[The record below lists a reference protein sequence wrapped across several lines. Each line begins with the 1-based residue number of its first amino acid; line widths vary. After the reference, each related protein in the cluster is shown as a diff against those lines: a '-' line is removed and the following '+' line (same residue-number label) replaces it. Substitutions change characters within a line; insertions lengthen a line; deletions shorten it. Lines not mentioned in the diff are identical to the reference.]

1 MSDTPSPLNAA
12 PTVSVPPLKPYKQW
26 RAESGIEEDDLNSLV
41 KYSGYQKVHALK
53 HGEYSEDIER
63 KIQEALIGQ
72 AGKRGYFEGK
82 NEQEREGILTSLVG
96 IPDPDFNTA
105 SATVNAAYPS
115 VTADDP
121 DEDLATY
128 AKFRDF
134 SKTLPE
140 ELTQDQSA
148 DFETLKA
155 EATAATSRLYE
166 KAKIQKVR
174 AGQTPIVAVTRQD
187 EKGGSYLDFEAG
199 ELGSL
204 TPRQAV
210 AQAIESGDLP
220 SQAAFAAL
228 NALEPAS
235 GLKIN
240 RVQLREIDRV
250 KDIVNGI
257 ERTPEY
263 LGVRDVVNDYA
274 DYLADKE
281 AGETDAEDDAFAEKT
296 LRNFT
301 NYLDLITD
309 GAEPPKEGAAKQAL
323 EELAYDSAIQNK
335 KINFN
340 DKDLSKNIRFTEG
353 GVPIVH
359 PALLGNSD
367 KFNEALAGNPDIT
380 AEQKRLLTN
389 NRKSFLSGNFDHYD
403 KLLSDS
409 PTQGEAWRDY
419 RNKARAA
426 SRKDVDILDGYLKNP
441 NNFKE
446 FSARMS
452 GIGSSVLDSVGMLVA
467 TIPAL
472 AGADWAQD
480 YLVESAKKSS
490 SRRQVAEAFGRPFGI
505 GQDIME
511 QVAPMV
517 ADIGATALLSV
528 AATPAAGAAY
538 LAARQGV
545 GVTGKAVAKSL
556 TAGFLRRGGFTEAG
570 ESVAEAA
577 IRLTDVG
584 DLIRKGTTAADAE
597 RIIKGY
603 NQTIASKLNIIPPLF
618 LTSANRSA
626 GGMYGSVYNSLPD
639 NLSAEEK
646 HDQALGAALMAGATT
661 GIITTAF
668 SMVGLGGMEN
678 VLLRGAT
685 AGQLRRAVN
694 AAAGKN
700 AVRDISN
707 TDLSS
712 AIARGV
718 SETFTKLGITRAAAA
733 KRLGIDTA
741 SEAAEEGL
749 DEFIQTFVTD
759 AFTGSDTPLLERLQ
773 QSMHAALIGGVFGAG
788 IPSAKAAI
796 KQFTP
801 LTSTETEATMGAQ
814 EELFQNIS
822 SQLENTGS
830 PLTAKIVKDLLSVGM
845 SQRGATGTRF
855 ARRTRDEAIALLSAP
870 PTDGDQM
877 LMGPIIN
884 ARTEGVR
891 PATGTTVPDEGPPTP
906 SPELAAAEGTPAATE
921 GAGALPAS
929 PEVSPVS
936 SVRTVEEMQEMA
948 RGNLGL
954 AADAAPEPIDL
965 GSALAGVS
973 PDELGEAAEAEM
985 SQGFFDFFDDVA
997 SVVSGSPNE
1006 EGKTTGSQRTGKKS
1020 VDRKPLSPYSSNA
1033 EIAAVERQ
1041 VDSLFDS
1048 SAAEAESFVNGIQD
1062 KGQKKAA
1069 KQRLT
1074 ERGRY
1079 AASFG
1084 NIKKKAVS
1092 KRHASPTTTNTQQ
1105 AVGESKVAEAAEKS
1119 GVVIAYVDG
1128 PKDLSRYTG
1137 GIPTPKGKTVF
1148 TVVSNGI
1155 PVVVVDEST
1164 VRGKPAAE
1172 IAEEMRKAVLHA
1184 ATLNVAAETGAYTD
1198 SPPQDILEEGGL
1210 LSKAT
1215 EADPSIGNASSP
1227 AEQLSRIVFAIG
1239 DSSLGLNLDNHPKLE
1254 AFLKKVLSR
1263 LSKNLQGADPDPVL
1277 DSVIEGNNT
1286 LLQDRV
1292 VAGRAVASNA
1302 NTGVPR
1308 LNPSTRFDIID
1319 QSDLDEQQK
1328 LHALTLGEYLITLR
1342 AIPAGVRF
1350 IMDFKSDAAF
1360 SNVGGF
1366 IVVNPTRVLKGL
1378 LSAGII
1384 KFDGNRYVI
1393 TNPKLAKKILRK
1405 ELGHEQVHSAVDY
1418 ALTPKEREAA
1428 RNSFTIT
1435 ELVEQASSY
1444 YSDPA
1449 KKTAAINALNDPN
1462 NTEHESYKYSMAE
1475 EKIRADVQD
1484 LIEGETSDEVLAEL
1498 SGNEVKRSFY
1508 EKYLKRAARIYRKKV
1523 SKTGNPQY
1531 AAALKRISNSL
1542 RDMRLGYIPTQ
1553 HSHGGIFSL
1562 DKPYASIQMLESIFR
1577 GLEPMAE
1584 GYEDIANDIDA
1595 ASLDIDEGVATII
1608 GDEGIDLTTLTEG
1621 ESDSVNLSQFG
1632 FSDPETS
1639 LAQFKAEAIRV
1650 KGMTK
1655 AGVTVGTR
1663 SPSGTNIKEVFE
1675 GGTNPENRITLE
1687 DAAKSPNAFLK
1698 NALILTQYP
1707 SVRGIL
1713 SRMLKDPD
1721 MVNSIKKEKNF
1732 TDAQWSEVV
1741 NRINRAFSE
1750 KVSATFN
1757 GPDIFKTSEAYTTAK
1772 EARDAAIKAVNTQ
1785 IDKLFFSTAP
1795 DGKKEYVTWLFKQI
1809 GFTGRGHATPE
1820 KKDSS
1825 SVKAIR
1831 DALSSMTE
1839 GISITK
1845 TDYPLF
1851 TEGYTPPPKTKKW
1864 TPSIKELRE
1873 VVKGIRAYESARD
1886 ITEANNATTTSK
1898 KKTMSD
1904 EIEKISPA
1912 ILDANSA
1919 GVIYDALLT
1928 VGRTNLKVLYD
1939 IFPKDIVE
1947 VARLWYDGANIIAR
1961 QLSGDTAAQDVG
1973 GVRAEAVQPLFGPN
1987 GRGLVAKRFGERV
2000 LEKASAILAV
2010 FSPQK
2015 DWLMNVS
2022 LAHRAMQVMYDGFT
2036 NPSGMVWDE
2045 RLAARFLARAGQP
2058 EIIEEEDGKV
2068 KYTGRAVPV
2077 VDDAGMPVLDSNG
2090 LQTFTNWDDTRAK
2103 KLALTQAAKVNAA
2116 LTGKTFEQI
2125 GGMTLNYSYEDEN
2138 GKKVTKELDG
2148 VALHARFIR
2157 MYSEVHHPTDFP
2169 VVTPTGEFKGKSL
2182 SAKTGAPLKLAWG
2195 GYVTIEKAI
2204 RIYTSTGS
2212 SDTYET
2218 DNVLQTISAELGD
2231 AHKVRSFYNNIVNP
2245 ASVDGHVTMDT
2256 HAVAALLAKALSGAM
2271 AEVSHNFG
2279 TSLVGSSKVN
2289 GVSGLYAA
2297 NAEAYRGIATDFDL
2311 LARELQSITWES
2323 VRILF
2328 PPEFKRLKQ
2337 ATDALNAVWDSF
2349 ARETPY
2355 TPAAVAGQPTPSTIT
2370 LETLDDVW
2378 EQIIRVVWTYTRKG
2392 KPIPSLAELRSSA
2405 ETDNLPNGTTRRYE
2419 DYNGLGFPAWDTRR
2433 ESMRLLLTEQDK
2445 AKETLDDVVE
2455 DFLDVSGYLNNP
2467 DTLNSSFGQE
2477 LQGANMDLVKFRADQ
2492 TPPIFYSAAT
2502 LQRAIQ
2508 NVSTDI
2514 VGETTEEILTQALR
2528 AKVILASY
2536 GYKGFAE
2543 TINDPEVSTIS
2554 TYFKSQAAKTSTT
2567 DPRNG
2572 GENGLTYKDAFEPE
2586 FMRFFRNAP
2595 VLRETIKRNRTGF
2608 TLLGDNESQ
2617 LEGFVVSPRKS
2628 TEKFLTEDFTDDE
2641 LRQYIV
2647 DHADILSL
2655 PGARLGGW
2663 YDPATQRFTLDV
2675 SFALTE
2681 REDAITI
2688 ALASDQD
2695 AIYDLQN
2702 KYDIRTKYIDPDTGE
2717 SSFVVTR
2724 IDGRDPQQVIG
2735 EVVPTTGDA
2744 AIFASERSVRDKG
2757 RMGFASDGGSQAGGA
2772 GVTDVGTSRAISEA
2786 MEINRAAK
2794 AGEATQ
2800 GNFGTVSR
2808 LFERFATG
2816 HTFRTGRFKSID
2828 EKSFRDKIGPINDR
2842 GAEHRVWFDQKA
2854 SNRVFKYAYNF
2865 GLTKIL
2871 NPFNEQAGYVG
2882 RVAASNILFEDK
2894 QRIEYVV
2901 HQSTKHPQDPVV
2913 GYVISQPFLDSKNRR
2928 KMKQEEINATME
2940 ALGWRLF
2947 LPEGASSSRTF
2958 SSPSI
2963 SLPEGGTVRI
2973 FVYDLHNGNAYA
2985 ETVTDEDGN
2994 VVEKFT
3000 VIDVPI
3006 GIRFPKGT
3014 AQEVIDKYPSVA
3026 ELLAEFPDP
3035 ASFGI
3040 AVPSLLPE
3048 IKRAEAAS
3056 KLFDAIAFS
3065 EDRSDTLLSQFGNT
3079 QDAEYLTL
3087 AADPEKNKEALQ
3099 RMVNEAAERSLP
3111 AIPED
3116 HLAVIHKAPEETIQS
3131 IQEEGLRY
3139 RGRLSNTAHS
3149 ASRWADLD
3157 LVGGLDGRW
3166 STVHTGKEPI
3176 AVLFVPLDEHNQ
3188 HEGRRGATPTG
3199 IVPASQVAR
3208 IIPRRD
3214 PVTYDESG
3222 NVIPLSQRFDTG
3234 KEDIRFSQF
3243 GFRDSGSTL
3252 LDQRMGT
3259 TSPDNQSMF
3268 NDLFDV
3274 LEIPILASGTYQ
3286 KPDSFFAR
3294 LAMGEFDPRY
3304 RKMLQT
3310 QRAFNVSAASY
3321 IEQERKALIREVEEA
3336 YGSSKD
3342 IGANLLISRAFG
3354 STDVTLPEE
3363 TVAKLR
3369 KERRDKLVA
3378 AQAAATPE
3386 AVEAYV
3392 ANLMAMDGTIDP
3404 LDADI
3409 RARNEIRTAAIKQ
3422 AKDEAEADDVAA
3434 RQVHRD
3440 AVVKAQNAAIR
3451 SLERQAPEVLKRI
3464 KRIRLFVDEQSRRIK
3479 AGLKDNSELRI
3490 IIDNQLGIYVTR
3502 SYQFF
3507 SDEGYRD
3514 AIRNP
3519 ENKNYST
3526 YEAERQLARA
3536 FFEEQYIE
3544 DRTTELM
3551 ESEFGL
3557 DEDGAKA
3564 KAQEEVDGRAANG
3577 RRIGEEMMIM
3587 WLDSLEGKAPITEAT
3602 TSPQGK
3608 DDLSIRVVANN
3619 LKQRKSVPEPLRK
3632 LLNELD
3638 EEEGI
3643 ERMLRTAATV
3653 SAIHSNQKTL
3663 SNIYRFGRSDKA
3675 PENRWLLNKKEIDAL
3690 PYEEQR
3696 EYSMIPSKGSAGVS
3710 AVNPLVGMYAP
3721 NDLVEALNNLSTK
3734 QHIDSQTAASQQT
3747 INAMMR
3753 GMTQATGMSMAVNV
3767 LLSVGHYF
3775 RNVLGYTSVA
3785 AVTGSPSLI
3794 WKSMSSLSRE
3804 SKFLLPERLRKSL
3817 DMTEEKY
3824 NVERLRLVALNIDN
3838 DSVRASTL
3846 KDMLSGKTSMAD
3858 VQKEIMSLSD
3868 AAKTATGKALGAI
3881 GDSLTQLE
3889 QATETFFK
3897 IAYFYDTLEMLDSAV
3912 AEGTGTINGL
3922 PVSAFNNETA
3932 LYQEAARQTLL
3943 VLPSHSQTMPFV
3955 TEFTKSGF
3963 GLMLAPF
3970 LRFKSE
3976 MIRTPI
3982 NNMKLAMQEI
3992 NSGNSVLRA
4001 RGIARLTGS
4010 FVVLTASTALPML
4023 ISKVLGGLDDE
4034 DDEALRKSMPS
4045 YLRDHS
4051 FFYFMFNGELRSI
4064 DLTYVNP
4071 YSGIG
4076 DAFNAMYR
4084 AAVKGDI
4091 LAPAK
4096 GVAQFF
4102 SQNFLDDQILF
4113 GALRAA
4119 TENRDPTTGLP
4130 IYEVGLDTPSEAA
4143 VKLFKFVGLEAYGP
4157 RVLTD
4162 TIKVIEAAKEGET
4175 SPGYGVSDIML
4186 NGVMPFRI
4194 HTIDPDQQF
4203 RRYLFEH
4210 RQQYQRADGGLNELL
4225 GRKAIGPDRVEDI
4238 YDETV
4243 KNKKRAN
4250 EDLLR
4255 TALAFT
4261 GEGLGVSSADA
4272 DTMMRSSGVSKT
4284 RISQLNNRAMDR
4296 VIPSK
4301 DFVDKLLSKPEGKA
4315 RGQILYDHILQQP
4328 RYYELDVR

>member
-12 PTVSVPPLKPYKQW
+12 PTFSVPPLKPYKQW
-26 RAESGIEEDDLNSLV
+26 RAESGIEDDDIDTLV

-53 HGEYSEDIER
+53 HGEYSEDTER
-63 KIQEALIGQ
+63 KIQEALIKQ

-82 NEQEREGILTSLVG
+82 NEQEREGLLSSLVG

-115 VTADDP
+115 ATADDP
-121 DEDLATY
+121 DSDLATY

-140 ELTQDQSA
+140 ELNQDQSA
-148 DFETLKA
+148 EFETLKT
-155 EATAATSRLYE
+155 EAAAATTRLYE

-199 ELGSL
+199 DLGSL

-220 SQAAFAAL
+220 AQAAFGAL

-250 KDIVNGI
+250 KDIVSGI
-257 ERTPEY
+257 DRTPEY
-263 LGVRDVVNDYA
+263 LGVKDVVSDYA
-274 DYLADKE
+274 DYLANKE
-281 AGETDAEDDAFAEKT
+281 SGETDAEDDAFAEKT

-309 GAEPPKEGAAKQAL
+309 GAEPPREGAAKQAL
-323 EELAYDSAIQNK
+323 EELAYDSAIQDK
-335 KINFN
+335 KIKFN

-367 KFNEALAGNPDIT
+367 KFNEALSGNPDIS

-409 PTQGEAWRDY
+409 PTQGDAWRDY

-441 NNFKE
+441 NNFNE
-446 FSARMS
+446 FSASMS
-452 GIGSSVLDSVGMLVA
+452 GIGSSILDSVGMLVA

-472 AGADWAQD
+472 AGADWAQE
-480 YLVESAKKSS
+480 YLVDSAKKSS

-517 ADIGATALLSV
+517 VDIGATALLST

-538 LAARQGV
+538 LTARQGV

-603 NQTIASKLNIIPPLF
+603 NRTIASKLNIIPPLF

-685 AGQLRRAVN
+685 AGQLRRAVT

-822 SQLENTGS
+822 GQLENTGS

-845 SQRGATGTRF
+845 SQRGAQGTRF
-855 ARRTRDEAIALLSAP
+855 AGRTRDEAIALLTAP

-884 ARTEGVR
+884 ERTEGVR
-891 PATGTTVPDEGPPTP
+891 PATGTTVPEEG
-906 SPELAAAEGTPAATE
+906 
-921 GAGALPAS
+921 
-929 PEVSPVS
+929 
-936 SVRTVEEMQEMA
+936 
-948 RGNLGL
+948 
-954 AADAAPEPIDL
+954 PIDL
-965 GSALAGVS
+965 GSVLAGVS

-1006 EGKTTGSQRTGKKS
+1006 EGKTTGSQGTGKKS
-1020 VDRKPLSPYSSNA
+1020 GDRKPLSPYSSNA
-1033 EIAAVERQ
+1033 ETAAVERQ

-1048 SAAEAESFVNGIQD
+1048 SEAEAESFVNSIQD
-1062 KGQKKAA
+1062 KKQQKAA
-1069 KQRLT
+1069 RKRLT
-1074 ERGRY
+1074 ERGSY
-1079 AASFG
+1079 ATSFG
-1084 NIKKKAVS
+1084 NIKRRAVS
-1092 KRHASPTTTNTQQ
+1092 KRHTSPTTTNTQQ
-1105 AVGESKVAEAAEKS
+1105 AVGESKVAEAAEKA
-1119 GVVIAYVDG
+1119 GVAIAYVDG

-1164 VRGKPAAE
+1164 VRGKTAAE

-1198 SPPQDILEEGGL
+1198 NAPQDILEEGDL

-1227 AEQLSRIVFAIG
+1227 AEQLSRVVFAIG

-1254 AFLKKVLSR
+1254 AFLKKVLPR
-1263 LSKNLQGADPDPVL
+1263 LSKNLQGADPDPIL
-1277 DSVIEGNNT
+1277 DSVIGGNNT

-1292 VAGRAVASNA
+1292 AAGRVVGSNA

-1308 LNPSTRFDIID
+1308 LNPSTRFDIVD
-1319 QSDLDEQQK
+1319 QSELDEQQK
-1328 LHALTLGEYLITLR
+1328 LQALTLGEFLITLR

-1350 IMDFKSDAAF
+1350 IMDFEAGAAF

-1378 LSAGII
+1378 LDANLI

-1393 TNPKLAKKILRK
+1393 TNTRRAKKVLSK
-1405 ELGHEQVHSAVDY
+1405 ELGHEQIHSAVDY
-1418 ALTPKEREAA
+1418 ALTPKEREEA
-1428 RNSFTIT
+1428 RNSFTIP

-1449 KKTAAINALNDPN
+1449 KKAAAINALNDPN
-1462 NTEHESYKYSMAE
+1462 NPEHESYKYNMAE

-1484 LIEGETSDEVLAEL
+1484 LIEGETSDAVLAEL

-1542 RDMRLGYIPTQ
+1542 RDMRLGYTPTQ

-1577 GLEPMAE
+1577 SLEPMAE

-1595 ASLDIDEGVATII
+1595 ASLDIDEDVATIT
-1608 GDEGIDLTTLTEG
+1608 GDEGIDRRLDAYVEEMMSIWDITLTEG
-1621 ESDSVNLSQFG
+1621 ESDSVNFSQFG
-1632 FSDPETS
+1632 FSSPETS

-1663 SPSGTNIKEVFE
+1663 SPSGTGIKSVSE
-1675 GGTNPENRITLE
+1675 GGTNPTNRITLE

-1713 SRMLKDPD
+1713 SRMLKDPS
-1721 MVNSIKKEKNF
+1721 MVASIKKEKNF
-1732 TDAQWSEVV
+1732 TPAQWSDVV
-1741 NRINRAFSE
+1741 DRINRAFSE
-1750 KVSATFN
+1750 EVSATFN
-1757 GPDIFKTSEAYTTAK
+1757 APNIFKTSEEYTIAT
-1772 EARDAAIKAVNTQ
+1772 EAREAAIKAVNAE

-1795 DGKKEYVTWLFKQI
+1795 DGKKEYVTWLFNQI
-1809 GFTGRGHATPE
+1809 GFTGRGRATPE
-1820 KKDSS
+1820 KQDSS

-1839 GISITK
+1839 GIAISK
-1845 TDYPLF
+1845 TTYPLF

-1864 TPSIKELRE
+1864 TPSIKDLKEI
-1873 VVKGIRAYESARD
+1873 VKGIRAYEAARS
-1886 ITEANNATTTSK
+1886 ITDANNATTTAK
-1898 KKTMSD
+1898 KKTMSG
-1904 EIEKISPA
+1904 EIEKLSPL
-1912 ILDANSA
+1912 ILDERSA

-1939 IFPKDIVE
+1939 IFPKDVVE
-1947 VARLWYDGANIIAR
+1947 VTRLWYDGANIIAR

-1973 GVRAEAVQPLFGPN
+1973 GVKTESVQPLFGPN

-2036 NPSGMVWDE
+2036 NPSGMVWDD
-2045 RLAARFLARAGQP
+2045 RIAARFLARAGQP

-2077 VDDAGMPVLDSNG
+2077 VDEAGMPILDSNG
-2090 LQTFTNWDDTRAK
+2090 LQTFTNWNAK
-2103 KLALTQAAKVNAA
+2103 KAKKATTQAAKINAA
-2116 LTGKTFEQI
+2116 LKGKTFEQI
-2125 GGMTLNYSYEDEN
+2125 GVMKLIYSYEDEN
-2138 GKKVTKELDG
+2138 GKTITKELDG
-2148 VALHARFIR
+2148 VALQARFIR

-2182 SAKTGAPLKLAWG
+2182 SPKTGAPLKLAWG

-2212 SDTYET
+2212 TDTYET

-2297 NAEAYRGIATDFDL
+2297 NAEAYRGIAADFDL

-2323 VRILF
+2323 VRLLF

-2337 ATDALNAVWDSF
+2337 ATDDLNAVWDSF

-2355 TPAAVAGQPTPSTIT
+2355 TPVTVKGQPTPPTIA

-2378 EQIIRVVWTYTRKG
+2378 EQIIRVVWSHTRKG
-2392 KPIPSLAELRSSA
+2392 KPVPSLAELRSSA
-2405 ETDNLPNGTTRRYE
+2405 EIDNLPNGTTRRYE

-2477 LQGANMDLVKFRADQ
+2477 EGGTNMLSRLFKADQ
-2492 TPPIFYSAAT
+2492 NPPVFYSTAT
-2502 LQRAIQ
+2502 IQRAIQ

-2514 VGETTEEILTQALR
+2514 VGETTEEILSQALR

-2536 GYKGFAE
+2536 GYEGFAE
-2543 TINDPEVSTIS
+2543 TIRNPEVTTLSA
-2554 TYFKSQAAKTSTT
+2554 YFELKSAKTSTT

-2608 TLLGDNESQ
+2608 TLSGDVESQ

-2628 TEKFLTEDFTDDE
+2628 TEKFVTEDFTDDE
-2641 LRQYIV
+2641 LRQYTV

-2663 YDPATQRFTLDV
+2663 YDPSTQRFTLNV

-2688 ALASDQD
+2688 ALASEQD

-2702 KYDIRTKYIDPDTGE
+2702 RYDIRTKYTDPDTGE

-2757 RMGFASDGGSQAGGA
+2757 RMGFASDGGSEAGGA
-2772 GVTDVGTSRAISEA
+2772 GVTDAGTSRALSEA
-2786 MEINRAAK
+2786 MEINRAARS
-2794 AGEATQ
+2794 GESTQ
-2800 GNFGTVSR
+2800 GNFGTVEP
-2808 LFERFATG
+2808 LTERTASPS
-2816 HTFRTGRFKSID
+2816 TFRTGRFKSID
-2828 EKSFRDKIGPINDR
+2828 EKSFLDKVKDISDR
-2842 GAEHRVWFDQKA
+2842 GGEHKVWFDQKA

-2865 GLTKIL
+2865 GLTKAI
-2871 NPFNEQAGYVG
+2871 NAPNIQAGYVA

-2894 QRIEYVV
+2894 QRIEYLVYD
-2901 HQSTKHPQDPVV
+2901 TPQENAPAT

-2928 KMKQEEINATME
+2928 DLKQEEINATME

-2947 LPEGASSSRTF
+2947 MPTGAVVSTTF

-2963 SLPEGGTVRI
+2963 PLPEGGTARI
-2973 FVYDLHNGNAYA
+2973 FVYDLHTENAYA

-2994 VVEKFT
+2994 VVEKF
-3000 VIDVPI
+3000 VVLDAPI
-3006 GIRFPKGT
+3006 GIRFPRGT
-3014 AQEVIDKYPSVA
+3014 SQEVIDKYPTVA

-3040 AVPSLLPE
+3040 AVPSMLPE

-3065 EDRSDTLLSQFGNT
+3065 EESSDTLLSQFGNA

-3087 AADPEKNKEALQ
+3087 AADPVKNQWKLQEMVDAAARAVGTGEVDTESEAYFLTS
-3099 RMVNEAAERSLP
+3099 NYDFAENMAKGTARLDVPFGESRIVKADGDPRVINAYVFPQNPTVSYHLP
-3111 AIPED
+3111 LSPKYVKLAIEN
-3116 HLAVIHKAPEETIQS
+3116 AKARGHDTVFFIKHYTHTLTGNYQKVVDKSTGEIVANSMSEWMEMDKYTRPPIGNLKTIGDMTSGKDGFLVDPAWVGKVEIDPSEQYEVVAFS
-3131 IQEEGLRY
+3131 PNQIK
-3139 RGRLSNTAHS
+3139 S
-3149 ASRWADLD
+3149 A
-3157 LVGGLDGRW
+3157 
-3166 STVHTGKEPI
+3166 
-3176 AVLFVPLDEHNQ
+3176 
-3188 HEGRRGATPTG
+3188 
-3199 IVPASQVAR
+3199 
-3208 IIPRRD
+3208 D

-3222 NVIPLSQRFDTG
+3222 NVIPLSQRFDSTS
-3234 KEDIRFSQF
+3234 DI
-3243 GFRDSGSTL
+3243 
-3252 LDQRMGT
+3252 
-3259 TSPDNQSMF
+3259 P
-3268 NDLFDV
+3268 
-3274 LEIPILASGTYQ
+3274 
-3286 KPDSFFAR
+3286 
-3294 LAMGEFDPRY
+3294 
-3304 RKMLQT
+3304 
-3310 QRAFNVSAASY
+3310 
-3321 IEQERKALIREVEEA
+3321 
-3336 YGSSKD
+3336 
-3342 IGANLLISRAFG
+3342 
-3354 STDVTLPEE
+3354 VT
-3363 TVAKLR
+3363 
-3369 KERRDKLVA
+3369 
-3378 AQAAATPE
+3378 
-3386 AVEAYV
+3386 
-3392 ANLMAMDGTIDP
+3392 
-3404 LDADI
+3404 
-3409 RARNEIRTAAIKQ
+3409 
-3422 AKDEAEADDVAA
+3422 
-3434 RQVHRD
+3434 
-3440 AVVKAQNAAIR
+3440 
-3451 SLERQAPEVLKRI
+3451 
-3464 KRIRLFVDEQSRRIK
+3464 
-3479 AGLKDNSELRI
+3479 
-3490 IIDNQLGIYVTR
+3490 
-3502 SYQFF
+3502 
-3507 SDEGYRD
+3507 
-3514 AIRNP
+3514 
-3519 ENKNYST
+3519 
-3526 YEAERQLARA
+3526 
-3536 FFEEQYIE
+3536 
-3544 DRTTELM
+3544 
-3551 ESEFGL
+3551 
-3557 DEDGAKA
+3557 
-3564 KAQEEVDGRAANG
+3564 
-3577 RRIGEEMMIM
+3577 
-3587 WLDSLEGKAPITEAT
+3587 
-3602 TSPQGK
+3602 
-3608 DDLSIRVVANN
+3608 
-3619 LKQRKSVPEPLRK
+3619 
-3632 LLNELD
+3632 
-3638 EEEGI
+3638 
-3643 ERMLRTAATV
+3643 
-3653 SAIHSNQKTL
+3653 HS
-3663 SNIYRFGRSDKA
+3663 
-3675 PENRWLLNKKEIDAL
+3675 
-3690 PYEEQR
+3690 
-3696 EYSMIPSKGSAGVS
+3696 
-3710 AVNPLVGMYAP
+3710 
-3721 NDLVEALNNLSTK
+3721 
-3734 QHIDSQTAASQQT
+3734 
-3747 INAMMR
+3747 
-3753 GMTQATGMSMAVNV
+3753 
-3767 LLSVGHYF
+3767 
-3775 RNVLGYTSVA
+3775 
-3785 AVTGSPSLI
+3785 
-3794 WKSMSSLSRE
+3794 
-3804 SKFLLPERLRKSL
+3804 
-3817 DMTEEKY
+3817 
-3824 NVERLRLVALNIDN
+3824 
-3838 DSVRASTL
+3838 SVRA
-3846 KDMLSGKTSMAD
+3846 LSRSIPYQLPRK
-3858 VQKEIMSLSD
+3858 KPKPL
-3868 AAKTATGKALGAI
+3868 I
-3881 GDSLTQLE
+3881 GQ
-3889 QATETFFK
+3889 
-3897 IAYFYDTLEMLDSAV
+3897 
-3912 AEGTGTINGL
+3912 
-3922 PVSAFNNETA
+3922 
-3932 LYQEAARQTLL
+3932 
-3943 VLPSHSQTMPFV
+3943 
-3955 TEFTKSGF
+3955 
-3963 GLMLAPF
+3963 
-3970 LRFKSE
+3970 
-3976 MIRTPI
+3976 
-3982 NNMKLAMQEI
+3982 QEI
-3992 NSGNSVLRA
+3992 RGHQNS
-4001 RGIARLTGS
+4001 
-4010 FVVLTASTALPML
+4010 P
-4023 ISKVLGGLDDE
+4023 
-4034 DDEALRKSMPS
+4034 
-4045 YLRDHS
+4045 
-4051 FFYFMFNGELRSI
+4051 
-4064 DLTYVNP
+4064 
-4071 YSGIG
+4071 
-4076 DAFNAMYR
+4076 
-4084 AAVKGDI
+4084 
-4091 LAPAK
+4091 
-4096 GVAQFF
+4096 
-4102 SQNFLDDQILF
+4102 
-4113 GALRAA
+4113 
-4119 TENRDPTTGLP
+4119 
-4130 IYEVGLDTPSEAA
+4130 
-4143 VKLFKFVGLEAYGP
+4143 
-4157 RVLTD
+4157 
-4162 TIKVIEAAKEGET
+4162 
-4175 SPGYGVSDIML
+4175 
-4186 NGVMPFRI
+4186 
-4194 HTIDPDQQF
+4194 
-4203 RRYLFEH
+4203 
-4210 RQQYQRADGGLNELL
+4210 
-4225 GRKAIGPDRVEDI
+4225 
-4238 YDETV
+4238 
-4243 KNKKRAN
+4243 
-4250 EDLLR
+4250 
-4255 TALAFT
+4255 
-4261 GEGLGVSSADA
+4261 
-4272 DTMMRSSGVSKT
+4272 
-4284 RISQLNNRAMDR
+4284 
-4296 VIPSK
+4296 
-4301 DFVDKLLSKPEGKA
+4301 
-4315 RGQILYDHILQQP
+4315 LQP
-4328 RYYELDVR
+4328 